1 MHPHPERYKL
11 TIGSQHPAFG
21 MILANGICWKIVA
34 DNAEAGAFV
43 ERLARVMQL
52 DSANGSDCQIMVRV
66 HNGGGSDCFSSTL
79 ADSQTSCFMEV
90 LTESPWEESNSQLKR
105 SVFYRFPQN
114 GNETSELLPLIQ
126 LSSVL
131 TLDAMTRG
139 GMLLHGALIERDGM
153 GMILAGPGGIGK
165 TTACSR
171 LPETWTTLS
180 DDSTLIVRDPAGDY
194 WAHPWPTWSSF
205 FYDGVGGSWDVQS
218 ALPLKAVF
226 FLAQAD
232 RDRIQAV
239 DQGKAL
245 CLLLEHTQH
254 FGFNTL
260 RDLDD
265 EKVREIQLQRFDN
278 ACALVKVIP
287 SYRLWISLAGTFWNE
302 IEREVLHNEV
312 V

>member
-1 MHPHPERYKL
+1 MTRKDNTPVYGI
-11 TIGSQHPAFG
+11 T
-21 MILANGICWKIVA
+21 LANGTCWRIVA
-34 DNAEAGAFV
+34 ENSEAGPFV
-43 ERLARVMQL
+43 ERLAHVMQL
-52 DSANGSDCQIMVRV
+52 GSPNGNGCQILVKVQDGRDSDHLASSSQDCQ
-66 HNGGGSDCFSSTL
+66 NSF
-79 ADSQTSCFMEV
+79 FMEI
-90 LTESPWEESNSQLKR
+90 SASYPWEEGYQGLKR
-105 SVFYRFPQN
+105 SISYRFHQN
-114 GNETSELLPLIQ
+114 GNETPEVLPLVQ
-126 LSSVL
+126 VSSVL
-131 TLDAMTRG
+131 TLDAMARG
-139 GMLLHGALIERDGM
+139 GMLLHGALVERDGM

-171 LPETWTTLS
+171 LPETWRALS
-180 DDSTLIVRDPAGDY
+180 DDSTLIVRDPSGDY

-205 FYDGVGGSWDVQS
+205 FYDGKGGSWDVQG

-226 FLAQAD
+226 FLTQAD

-265 EKVREIQLQRFDN
+265 EMRRAIQLQRFDN

-287 SYRLWISLAGTFWNE
+287 SYRLWISLTGAFWNE
-302 IEREVLHNEV
+302 IEREMLFEEV
-312 V
+312 M